1 MTTSVSE
8 HDPRPSL
15 ESERLM
21 ARISSEQKRLLQ
33 RAADTRGQTLT
44 EFVVSAAQE
53 AATRAIVDQEVIEL
67 SLRDSQAFAEGMLNP
82 PPVDELAARRGEA
95 LQEDHGLVGARSAA
109 AAAH

>member
-1 MTTSVSE
+1 
-8 HDPRPSL
+8 
-15 ESERLM
+15 M

-33 RAADTRGQTLT
+33 RAADIRGETLT

-82 PPVDELAARRGEA
+82 PPVNDLMGAAAKRYKKIY
-95 LQEDHGLVGARSAA
+95 GLVGA
-109 AAAH
+109 